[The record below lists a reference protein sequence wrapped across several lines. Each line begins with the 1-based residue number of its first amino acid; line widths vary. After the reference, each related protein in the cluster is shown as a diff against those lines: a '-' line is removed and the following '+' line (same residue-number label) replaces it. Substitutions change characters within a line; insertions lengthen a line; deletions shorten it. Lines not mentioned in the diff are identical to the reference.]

1 MEKAF
6 ADIDF
11 IITHLDEETS
21 NKIPKCIKDFFKKNK
36 DKNYQS
42 KISLS
47 KPLFEQEL
55 SPETEKLIAFITY
68 GYIYDDIEKKEFIKK
83 IRFNEKNNLF

>member
-6 ADIDF
+6 ADIDY

-21 NKIPKCIKDFFKKNK
+21 KKIPNCIKIFFAKNK

-47 KPLFEQEL
+47 KPLSEQEL
-55 SPETEKLIAFITY
+55 SPDTEKLIAFLTY
-68 GYIYDDIEKKEFIKK
+68 GYIYDNAEKKEFIKQIK
-83 IRFNEKNNLF
+83 TNANK